1 MKIKVKPMGAYQ
13 TNCYILEVDGKS
25 LIIDPGV
32 GATAWVLK
40 NAKNPVAILNTH
52 GHFDHIWSDKE
63 LKEELKIPIYIP
75 KDDAFML
82 KQDPFFKNI
91 PKTEADF
98 KVKSEEPISID
109 GIEVRFRH
117 FTGHTPGNSVIEF
130 QNIWFSGDFLFKG
143 SIGRWDFP
151 YSSPED
157 MIRSL
162 QKVAKIKENYTLLPG
177 HGESSTLKNEQ
188 KHINFWIDYIKKD
201 SFI

>member
-13 TNCYILEVDGKS
+13 TNCYIVEKDNKS

-32 GATAWVLK
+32 GAVEWVLK

-63 LKEELKIPIYIP
+63 LKEKLNIPIYIP

-82 KQDPFFKNI
+82 EQDPFHKST
-91 PKTEADF
+91 PKITADFEIDSEEPKSIDSF
-98 KVKSEEPISID
+98 KVK
-109 GIEVRFRH
+109 FRH
-117 FTGHTPGNSVIEF
+117 FPGHTPGNSVIE
-130 QNIWFSGDFLFKG
+130 IGDVWFSGDFLFNG

-157 MIRSL
+157 MIKSL
-162 QKVAKIKENYTLLPG
+162 QKVAKIKKNFTLLPG
-177 HGESSTLKNEQ
+177 HGPKSTLQKEQ
-188 KHINFWIDYIKKD
+188 KEINFWIDYVKRD
-201 SFI
+201 LF